1 MMLSRYLD
9 YFLSWLVYEKGYSQ
23 HTQEAYKSDIQQYI
37 HIVGETL
44 EFTRDRIVFF
54 EQVLSSRGMSQNSIN
69 RKLSSLVTFQK
80 YLYREGRVKTI
91 VPIQSFMMKKKRR
104 LPALFSKEEFELLLS
119 HVASS
124 YPSRDTAILEL
135 LYASGIR
142 ISELVRLS
150 FSQYLSDKTC
160 IKVLG
165 KGKKERI
172 VPIYSKAQKSLQLYI
187 EKERGVLNKQNTDI
201 LFLNKH
207 GRALTR
213 YSLFTMIKTV
223 GERAGLTALSPHM
236 FRHAFATHILDGGAD
251 IRSVQSLLGHADISS
266 TQIYT
271 HVSTH
276 MLKEVFKKAHPRS

>member
-1 MMLSRYLD
+1 MLSRYLD
-9 YFLSWLVYEKGYSQ
+9 YFLSWLLFEKGYSH

-37 HIVGETL
+37 DIVGEKL

-69 RKLSSLVTFQK
+69 RKLSSLMSFQK
-80 YLYREGRVKTI
+80 YLYREGNVKTI

-104 LPALFSKEEFELLLS
+104 LPAIFSKEEFELLLTQ
-119 HVASS
+119 VASS
-124 YPSRDTAILEL
+124 YPYRDTAILEL

-172 VPIYSKAQKSLQLYI
+172 VPIYSKAQKSLQLYM
-187 EKERGVLNKQNTDI
+187 EKERGVLNKQNTDV

-207 GRALTR
+207 GSPLSRH
-213 YSLFTMIKTV
+213 SVFTMIKTL
-223 GERAGLTALSPHM
+223 GERAGLTSLSPHM